1 MEFDS
6 PFMHLLVRD
15 KILVGTYKQNLRISL
30 EVAKAIVQAR
40 ISFTGAEEMPA
51 LIDSKG
57 VISMDKPAREYLASE
72 EGTKGLSASAIVV
85 NSTFSTF
92 LGNFFLTVN
101 RPRKM
106 PVKIFTD
113 VAAAEKWLKQFIL

>member
-57 VISMDKPAREYLASE
+57 VISIDKPAREYLASD

>member
-6 PFMHLLVRD
+6 PFMHLLVKD
-15 KILVGTYKQNLRISL
+15 KILVGTYKQNLRINL
-30 EVAKAIVQAR
+30 AVAKAIVQAR
-40 ISFTGAEEMPA
+40 ISFTGGEEMPS

-57 VISMDKPAREYLASE
+57 VISIDKPAREYLASD

-101 RPRKM
+101 RPQRM
-106 PVKIFTD
+106 PVRIFTD